1 MYNFLIEKKID
12 AILKFINN
20 KKQKFKVIIRK
31 KLNMLMYLLKVGKKL
46 TQLHDRGMNLST
58 TININFLLVL

>member
-12 AILKFINN
+12 TILKFINN
-20 KKQKFKVIIRK
+20 KKKFKVIIRK